1 MKITKVITPIVKE
14 QLTKGT
20 KEVHT
25 LGENS
30 MKEFNNVSGDIAGR
44 AKVFLDS
51 VKEITNEELRKVKAE
66 LKQKMTNR
74 GFSQNN
80 VEYILSHTNKDNYQV
95 AQAFVDDMYAHT
107 STMKWAIPYTTK
119 ETAPLMRD
127 AVLKKNYEAVYDI
140 ESGKIKDFSQIEDLS
155 EKVISEGRIYKPA
168 KKSVLA
174 VNQDKLAA
182 EKKEIL
188 EKIKALGVDFKG
200 YEYSINSESIEV
212 AKVLTEDKN
221 VDKKMIRWIL
231 PYTNSENAELMLRA
245 VLNKD
250 YNAVYSIQSGNT
262 RLFETLDARYEAMK
276 RLSKA
281 TTQEEKSKLDF
292 YLSCGDRSENP
303 VINDGNSKVL
313 KVLFEDSEFD
323 MGIIDKIFKHI
334 NKENVNI
341 LENALKEK
349 DFATIEKII
358 GEKFNLRDVDFVRKG
373 TKSEFKI
380 TSPTGKI
387 TRNDFI
393 KYMDNKLKS
402 IKYLDTNTLKDSE
415 IRNLAKL
422 FGTTEEQIKNMDKKE
437 YRRLCVQTHP
447 DRNKGDDMAKPI
459 FTILNRLFEG

>member
-1 MKITKVITPIVKE
+1 MKITKIITPIVKE
-14 QLTKGT
+14 ELTKGT
-20 KEVHT
+20 KEVHR
-25 LGENS
+25 LGESS

-44 AKVFLDS
+44 TKVLLDS
-51 VKEITNEELRKVKAE
+51 AKEITNEQLKKVKTE
-66 LKQKMTNR
+66 LEQKMIDR

-80 VEYILSHTNKDNYQV
+80 IKYILSYTNKDNYQV
-95 AQAFVDDMYAHT
+95 VQAFVDDMYAHT
-107 STMKWAIPYTTK
+107 SKMMWAIPYTTK

-127 AVLKKNYEAVYDI
+127 AVLKKNYEAIYDI
-140 ESGKIKDFSQIEDLS
+140 RSGKIKDFSQIEDLR
-155 EKVISEGRIYKPA
+155 EKVISEGRIYEPA
-168 KKSVLA
+168 KKTVLA
-174 VNQDKLAA
+174 INQDKLAA
-182 EKKEIL
+182 DKKEIL
-188 EKIKALGVDFKG
+188 EKIRALGVDFKG

-250 YNAVYSIQSGNT
+250 YNAVYSIQSGDT
-262 RLFETLDARYEAMK
+262 RLFETLEARYAAMK

-292 YLSCGDRSENP
+292 YLSCGDKSENP
-303 VINDGNSKVL
+303 VINDRNSKVL
-313 KVLFEDSEFD
+313 KLLFEDSEFNMD
-323 MGIIDKIFKHI
+323 IIDKIFKHI

-341 LENALKEK
+341 LEKALKEK

-358 GEKFNLRDVDFVRKG
+358 GEKFNSRDVGFVRKS
-373 TKSEFKI
+373 TESEFKT

-393 KYMDNKLKS
+393 KYMEEKLKNTEH
-402 IKYLDTNTLKDSE
+402 LDTNTLKDSE

-437 YRRLCVQTHP
+437 YRRLCIKTHP
-447 DRNKGDDMAKPI
+447 DRNQDDSMANQV
-459 FTILNRLFEG
+459 FRILNKLFIG